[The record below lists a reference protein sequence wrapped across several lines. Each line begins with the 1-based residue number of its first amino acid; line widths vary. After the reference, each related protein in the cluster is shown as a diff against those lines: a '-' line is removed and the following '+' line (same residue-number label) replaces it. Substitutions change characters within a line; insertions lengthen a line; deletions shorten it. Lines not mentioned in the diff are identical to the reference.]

1 MVLWFIFKFLCHF
14 EFISVHGVRVWTNL
28 MSLSNFPNNT
38 CKRDCL
44 FSTVYSC
51 LLCQRLID
59 LGVWVHFWVLFS
71 VPLMYMSF
79 FVPIS
84 HCFDYC
90 RLVELSEVWEGY
102 ASYTVLFPQDC
113 FGYSGSS
120 IQFSSSVMS
129 DSLRPHRLQHSR
141 LPCPPP
147 LPRACSNLYIW
158 VGDAIQPF
166 HPQSFPSPP
175 AFRLSQHQDFC
186 QWLVLCIRWPKFWSF
201 SFSLNPSNEYSR
213 LISFRVDQLDLLSFK
228 VPCQGTLK
236 SLLQHHSSKASI
248 LQSSTFFLVQ
258 LSHPYM
264 TTAKTHSFD

>member
-1 MVLWFIFKFLCHF
+1 
-14 EFISVHGVRVWTNL
+14 

-71 VPLMYMSF
+71 VPFMYMSF

-141 LPCPPP
+141 LPCPSST
-147 LPRACSNLYIW
+147 PRAYSNSCPLSRYCHPTILSSVVAFSHLQFFPASGSFQMSQFSTSGGQS
-158 VGDAIQPF
+158 VGVSA
-166 HPQSFPSPP
+166 SAS
-175 AFRLSQHQDFC
+175 
-186 QWLVLCIRWPKFWSF
+186 VLPMF
-201 SFSLNPSNEYSR
+201 SG
-213 LISFRVDQLDLLSFK
+213 LISFRMD
-228 VPCQGTLK
+228 
-236 SLLQHHSSKASI
+236 
-248 LQSSTFFLVQ
+248 
-258 LSHPYM
+258 
-264 TTAKTHSFD
+264 